1 MLSRDRTVCMVEAE
15 HLTFRYP
22 NKKCDV
28 LTDITLRLTKGRTV
42 ITGASGSGKS
52 TLLALMNRLYPDN
65 CDGIVTGRL
74 HLFDRSYDT
83 YEAGEVNRRVGTVF
97 QDPDSQFVMQTVEE
111 ELIFTLENFAVARD
125 EMMAR
130 VTTMLEALHLTDYR
144 HRTIHDLS
152 GGEKQQIAVACA
164 LIGRPEWL
172 LLDEPLAH
180 LDPETAHHFV
190 RWLDGVAQTVNVVV
204 IEHRPYI
211 WGDFFDRQIKLVS
224 GRIDYD
230 GPFIVRPD
238 YAFSPIKV
246 EQGEKMLF
254 HIPELKRKTF
264 QLAASELKVAE
275 GDLIAVLGRNGS
287 GKSTWLRSLA
297 RKHREVGLV
306 PQSPAHLFVTND
318 VTRELAYG
326 HNRPIEDVLTRLG
339 LESVRDHHPLSLSHG
354 QKRRL
359 AIGVMM
365 LSNKQLIAFDEP
377 TAGQDEV
384 SLRALYDLMVERT
397 RSGQTILFVTHD
409 LSFARIANTYYLMCD
424 GDLSGPYD
432 ASLWDEKELLRTHG
446 LLMEES
452 R

>member
-1 MLSRDRTVCMVEAE
+1 MPSRVRVVSMVDAE
-15 HLTFRYP
+15 HLSFRYP
-22 NKKCDV
+22 DKTSDV
-28 LTDITLRLTKGRTV
+28 LTNLTLRLTKGRTL

-52 TLLALMNRLYPDN
+52 TLFCLMNRLYPDN

-125 EMMAR
+125 EMMDR
-130 VTTMLEALHLTDYR
+130 VTQMLEALQLTDYR
-144 HRTIHDLS
+144 HRNIHDLS
-152 GGEKQQIAVACA
+152 GGEKQQVAVACA

-180 LDPETAHHFV
+180 LDPETAHYFV
-190 RWLDGVAQTVNVVV
+190 RWLDDIAETINIVV

-211 WGDFFDRQIKLVS
+211 WGDFFDRQVKLVN

-238 YAFSPIKV
+238 YVFSPIRTERGK
-246 EQGEKMLF
+246 EFLF
-254 HIPELKRKTF
+254 HIPKCERKTF
-264 QLAASELKVAE
+264 NLAASKMKVAK

-297 RKHREVGLV
+297 REYHEVGLV
-306 PQSPAHLFVTND
+306 PQSPAHLFVTSD
-318 VTRELAYG
+318 VTHELSYG
-326 HNRPIEDVLTRLG
+326 HNRPIEDILMRLG
-339 LESVRDHHPLSLSHG
+339 LGSMRDHHPLSLSHG

-365 LSNKQLIAFDEP
+365 LSNKRLIAFDEP

-384 SLRALYDLMVERT
+384 SLRALYDLMAERV
-397 RSGQTILFVTHD
+397 RAGQTVLFVTHD

-424 GDLSGPYD
+424 GNLSGPYD
-432 ASLWDEKELLRTHG
+432 PSLWDDPGLLRSHG

-452 R
+452 